1 MGWGWLRKLFGRVMT
16 DSGPV
21 RGKLWV
27 VSAPSGAG
35 KTSLVRELCRRRPQL
50 TMSCSFT
57 TRPRRPNE
65 REGVDYHFVDRE
77 RFEQMAAAGHFLE
90 HAEVFGNF
98 YATGKPETDQLLAAG
113 RNVVL
118 EIDWQGA
125 AQARAAMPEA
135 RTVFILPPSYAE
147 LERRLRGRGSD
158 SEEVIQRRLGE
169 AIDDMSHW
177 REFDYVVINDEFDR
191 AADRLEA
198 ILDGHG
204 AASERDN
211 EQLRRQ
217 NDTVLA

>member
-1 MGWGWLRKLFGRVMT
+1 MGWGWFTKLLGRDM
-16 DSGPV
+16 SEAGQV

-50 TMSCSFT
+50 TMSCSYT
-57 TRPRRPNE
+57 TRPKRPNE
-65 REGVDYHFVDRE
+65 QEGVDYHFVDRE
-77 RFEQMAAAGHFLE
+77 RFEALAAAGHFLE

-98 YATGKPETDQLLAAG
+98 YATGKPETEQLLAKG

-125 AQARAAMPEA
+125 SQARAAMPEA
-135 RTVFILPPSYAE
+135 RTIFILPPSYSE

-158 SEEVIQRRLGE
+158 SDAVIRRRLDE

-177 REFDYVVINDEFDR
+177 REFDYVVINDVFER

-204 AASERDN
+204 ADSESGN
-211 EQLRRQ
+211 EQLCGQ
-217 NDTVLA
+217 IQTILA

>member
-1 MGWGWLRKLFGRVMT
+1 MWGWLSRLFGQDMPDT
-16 DSGPV
+16 AA

-50 TMSCSFT
+50 TMSCSYT
-57 TRPRRPNE
+57 TRPRRPRE
-65 REGVDYHFVDRE
+65 QEGVDYHFVDRE
-77 RFEQMAAAGHFLE
+77 RFETMVAAGHFLE
-90 HAEVFGNF
+90 HAEVFGNY
-98 YATGKPETDQLLAAG
+98 YATGKPETDALLAAG

-135 RTVFILPPSYAE
+135 RTIFILPPSYSE

-158 SEEVIQRRLGE
+158 SEDVIQRRLGE

-177 REFDYVVINDEFDR
+177 REFDYVVINDVFER

-198 ILDGHG
+198 VLDGHG
-204 AASERDN
+204 ADSRSDN
-211 EQLRRQ
+211 EELRGQ
-217 NDTVLA
+217 IEAVLA